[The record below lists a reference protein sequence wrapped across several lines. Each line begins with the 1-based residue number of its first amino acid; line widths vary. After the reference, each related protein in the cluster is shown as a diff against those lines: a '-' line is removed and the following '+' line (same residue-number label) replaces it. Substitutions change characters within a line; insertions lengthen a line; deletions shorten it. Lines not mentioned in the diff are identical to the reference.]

1 MADQDQCSHL
11 TALQAEVM
19 RPSCK
24 PRTRRKQDPHLLE
37 AQLDAELNRQ
47 GHSGGRK
54 KARRCSESELHK
66 EIIGAVQAC
75 KRSQKKQSVKQKARM
90 YEYDSSTGR
99 LAPHTAQKSRS
110 GSQRQQCA
118 SSTTKPWSNE
128 DVIADVTEYCV
139 EQSGRCALKPSTSES
154 QYVYFNTFGSIQSR
168 LGQRGPYVMA
178 LILRRQVC

>member
-37 AQLDAELNRQ
+37 AQLDADLNRQ
-47 GHSGGRK
+47 GHFGGRK
-54 KARRCSESELHK
+54 KARRCSESELH

-75 KRSQKKQSVKQKARM
+75 KPSQKKQSVKQKVRM
-90 YEYDSSTGR
+90 YEYESSTGR

-118 SSTTKPWSNE
+118 PSTTKPWLNE

-139 EQSGRCALKPSTSES
+139 EQSGRCALKPSTSENS
-154 QYVYFNTFGSIQSR
+154 MYTSTLSGPFIQSQ
-168 LGQRGPYVMA
+168 LGQRAPYVMA